1 MIKLGGGCKS
11 LYSSKDLANNNH
23 GTRKKTNKVQIFLT
37 NSKKCQ
43 DKTLVT
49 NQFSSPKQRE
59 RASKS
64 STPLHFIRQDRNHIT
79 KRERDRENAQE
90 GHKFQ
95 PRVSSLK

>member
-1 MIKLGGGCKS
+1 MIDIGGGCIP
-11 LYSSKDLANNNH
+11 LYSSKDVANNNH

-37 NSKKCQ
+37 NSKKFQ

-49 NQFSSPKQRE
+49 KKFSSPKKKE

-79 KRERDRENAQE
+79 KERERE
-90 GHKFQ
+90 
-95 PRVSSLK
+95 